1 MNYLKQKEG
10 KVVLAIQAIN
20 KMQEVEKQFLLK
32 RIPEGLEN
40 CKTIDIIDIYI
51 PKSDSHPQL
60 RIRKNGD
67 TYQITKKTVVESKGH
82 FNEETIHLT
91 KEEFESL
98 KTVDGK
104 VVHKIRYIYPYKGLT
119 GEIDVFQGA
128 LSGLITAE
136 FEFESVAQLDAFE
149 KPGFCLVDVTAE
161 EFTAGGF
168 LCGKSYKDIEE
179 ELETFGY
186 KKLFLS

>member
-10 KVVLAIQAIN
+10 KAALDIQGMN
-20 KMQEVEKQFLLK
+20 KMQELEKQFLLK
-32 RIPEGLEN
+32 SIPEGLEN
-40 CKTIDIIDIYI
+40 CDTIEIIDIYI
-51 PKSDSHPQL
+51 PKSDKHPKL

-67 TYQITKKTVVESKGH
+67 RYEMTKKTVVESKGH

-98 KTVDGK
+98 KSVDGK
-104 VVHKIRYIYPYKGLT
+104 VVHKIRHLYPYNGLT
-119 GEIDVFQGA
+119 GEVDVFQGD
-128 LSGLITAE
+128 LPGLITVE
-136 FEFESVAQLDAFE
+136 FEFETIEQLDAFE
-149 KPGFCLVDVTAE
+149 KPDFCLVDVTAE

-179 ELETFGY
+179 ELKKFGY